1 MKPFLVENLGA
12 QIQKFPD
19 LKKKCCHI
27 LIDKSVEKEER
38 KTRLMRLDALSWQFN
53 YLKVFLV
60 LMSKKK
66 YVFSKVLNKLLCNF
80 I

>member
-1 MKPFLVENLGA
+1 MKPFFVENLGT

-19 LKKKCCHI
+19 LKKKCGHI

-66 YVFSKVLNKLLCNF
+66 YVFSKLLNKLFCNF